1 MNLCLEDETLGVH
14 QQVTL
19 TAFDLL
25 ATVVAALFSAH
36 TSGLDRLTIH
46 YAGTRLGISLQ
57 ADSQTFS
64 DSPIDPLPGAVDA
77 PFSEIVIDSR
87 PSRKVVWQKPPLTTT
102 PYDVENGVKDLTP
115 AAGPRPS
122 MPCGTRH
129 AKFGVVPFGIRQV

>member
-102 PYDVENGVKDLTP
+102 PYDVENGVKDLT
-115 AAGPRPS
+115 
-122 MPCGTRH
+122 
-129 AKFGVVPFGIRQV
+129 